1 MRTCVCWRFCVC
13 ARACIHAADE
23 AAQRLLLERC
33 AMTSLNSKLIRG
45 HKEFFSK
52 MVVDAVQSLTGKAG
66 NQGAGGG
73 AGSGD
78 DGGDQMNLRHVGIK
92 KVAGGSVTES
102 RLVRGVAFKKTF
114 S

>member
-1 MRTCVCWRFCVC
+1 MRN
-13 ARACIHAADE
+13 AADE

-52 MVVDAVQSLTGKAG
+52 MVVDAVQSLSKDG
-66 NQGAGGG
+66 QG
-73 AGSGD
+73 STVDGD
-78 DGGDQMNLRHVGIK
+78 GEGMNLRHVGIK